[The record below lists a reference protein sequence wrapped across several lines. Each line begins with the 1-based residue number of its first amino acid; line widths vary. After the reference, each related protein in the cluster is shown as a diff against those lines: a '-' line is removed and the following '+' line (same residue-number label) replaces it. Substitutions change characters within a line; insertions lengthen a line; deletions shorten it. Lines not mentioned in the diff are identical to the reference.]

1 MAPTG
6 YWDDPVNL
14 VKPGQAELLFIAH
27 FDWNQ
32 MDYIDLRYYPVKI
45 ASEYT
50 GVELLADEE
59 TVEAVSRA
67 RSEGSAA
74 LQCGKRF
81 EPREAGSRIVASK
94 K

>member
-1 MAPTG
+1 
-6 YWDDPVNL
+6 
-14 VKPGQAELLFIAH
+14 
-27 FDWNQ
+27 
-32 MDYIDLRYYPVKI
+32 MDYIDHRCYRVKI

-59 TVEAVSRA
+59 TVDAVSRG

-74 LQCGKRF
+74 LQYGKRF